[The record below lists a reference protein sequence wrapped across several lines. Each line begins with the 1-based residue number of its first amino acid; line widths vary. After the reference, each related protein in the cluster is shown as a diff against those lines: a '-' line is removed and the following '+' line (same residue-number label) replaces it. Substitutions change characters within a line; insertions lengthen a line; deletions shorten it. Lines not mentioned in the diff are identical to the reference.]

1 MHVCTGCP
9 RSKWTKLNDSYSNGV
24 KTMPP
29 QKLREKKT
37 HKGLKISVKLTTYIN
52 LRENYN
58 LKMENSTLPEIFSAL
73 CDYFSEFLTFR
84 LPIKEISFE

>member
-9 RSKWTKLNDSYSNGV
+9 RSKWTKLNHSYSNGI
-24 KTMPP
+24 KIMQP
-29 QKLREKKT
+29 QKLRE
-37 HKGLKISVKLTTYIN
+37 KISVKLTTYIN
-52 LRENYN
+52 LRENCN

-73 CDYFSEFLTFR
+73 CDYFSEFLTFP

>member
-9 RSKWTKLNDSYSNGV
+9 RSKWMKLNDSYSNGI
-24 KTMPP
+24 KIMPP
-29 QKLREKKT
+29 QKLREKK
-37 HKGLKISVKLTTYIN
+37 LKISVKLTTYIN
-52 LRENYN
+52 LRENCN

-73 CDYFSEFLTFR
+73 CDYFSEYLTFR